1 MFSVL
6 HIFLTSAYK
15 IFTCNASFVYDPANG
30 VPKMPTASSAQ
41 IRRNIIRIAPISAIR
56 YPVLFT
62 LLKINSH
69 MSPVPSSKIPITIK
83 SSGDHFTSSVN
94 CIAING
100 TDNKSATVSTMPIT
114 LLFLVSIYSFFDNR
128 YKYRKA
134 LCISKQIRKKF
145 PVLRQSLV
153 KR

>member
-1 MFSVL
+1 
-6 HIFLTSAYK
+6 
-15 IFTCNASFVYDPANG
+15 
-30 VPKMPTASSAQ
+30 MPTASSAQ
-41 IRRNIIRIAPISAIR
+41 IRRNIIRIAPISTIR
-56 YPVLFT
+56 YPVFFI

-100 TDNKSATVSTMPIT
+100 TNNKSATVSTMPII
-114 LLFLVSIYSFFDNR
+114 LLFLVIIMFFLNNR
-128 YKYRKA
+128 HKYNKA
-134 LCISKQIRKKF
+134 LCISKQRRKKF
-145 PVLRQSLV
+145 LLRSANPW